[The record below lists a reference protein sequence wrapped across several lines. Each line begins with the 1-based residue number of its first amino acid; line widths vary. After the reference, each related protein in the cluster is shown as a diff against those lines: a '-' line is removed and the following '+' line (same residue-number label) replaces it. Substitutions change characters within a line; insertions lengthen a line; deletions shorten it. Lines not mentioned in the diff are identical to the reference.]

1 MNSLHRKL
9 QFFYTGG
16 SKLKVIL
23 PEEFS
28 TFNTNEPFQIYIEKV
43 KGEVVSVYIDSE
55 KVKEFPALSNQTAQ
69 GEMSVD
75 DKFVGI
81 GCAYLIE
88 DEQEI
93 PIGNIT
99 SKTIKFNDG
108 KLKGS
113 VIVNIVSD
121 KGFNAGEIKGSVK
134 TFPDDDDNLYRLSFD
149 SISAEVKTKPDSSDN
164 IFTMDFNIIGEVI
177 TTN

>member
-1 MNSLHRKL
+1 MNTLKRKL
-9 QFFYTGG
+9 QFFSTGG
-16 SKLKVIL
+16 GKLKVVL
-23 PEEFS
+23 PTEFS
-28 TFNTNEPFQIYIEKV
+28 VYDVGEDFQIYIEKV
-43 KGEVVSVYIDSE
+43 KGEIVSVYIDSE
-55 KVKEFPALSNQTAQ
+55 KIKEIPVLFNQTAQ

-99 SKTIKFNDG
+99 SKTIEFNDG

-113 VIVNIVSD
+113 VIVNIISD

-134 TFPDDDDNLYRLSFD
+134 TFPDDDDNLYTIQFNQ
-149 SISAEVKTKPDSSDN
+149 ISCQIKTKPDDSDN
-164 IFTMDFNIIGEVI
+164 IYKFDFEITGEVI